1 MSEDEFEKFFHQK
14 KLDDPEEYARR
25 KEALEKH
32 EKNIHDTNEKF
43 MKGEISWFDRVNKL
57 SNLPD
62 DEFVKDHTGLR
73 SDANSSTRGRGLI
86 NPSPDELE
94 DPASERYFDSI
105 RMNRIKVP
113 SSYSAVEAGNNKS
126 MYVDP
131 LKIVNILQTFP

>member
-32 EKNIHDTNEKF
+32 EKNIHDTNDKY

-62 DEFVKDHTGLR
+62 DEL
-73 SDANSSTRGRGLI
+73 
-86 NPSPDELE
+86 
-94 DPASERYFDSI
+94 
-105 RMNRIKVP
+105 
-113 SSYSAVEAGNNKS
+113 
-126 MYVDP
+126 
-131 LKIVNILQTFP
+131 